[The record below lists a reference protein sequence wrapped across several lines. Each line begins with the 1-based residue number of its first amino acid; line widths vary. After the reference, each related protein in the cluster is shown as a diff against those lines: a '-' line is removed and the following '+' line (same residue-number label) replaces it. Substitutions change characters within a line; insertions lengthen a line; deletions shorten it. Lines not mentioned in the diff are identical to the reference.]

1 MTRKYGQR
9 GYMESDRREPGRG
22 SGASGGGA
30 RGFGEPA
37 RREPPPPRHN
47 LDRPRG
53 RGLGAPSEQ
62 TFRCAVC
69 GTKQDAPAS
78 EAPAATCEKC
88 GADLHT
94 CTHCTHFDTAAR
106 WECRRADERQAAGLG
121 TVAKKS
127 KRNDCPLF
135 DAKATLEFAQE
146 KQQPADPNDPRAAFD
161 ALFKI

>member
-9 GYMESDRREPGRG
+9 GYQEGDRREPSRG
-22 SGASGGGA
+22 GFGGGT
-30 RGFGEPA
+30 PQ

-69 GTKQDAPAS
+69 GTKQSAPDA
-78 EAPAATCEKC
+78 EAFAATCEKC
-88 GADLHT
+88 GADLHA

-121 TVAKKS
+121 PVTKKS

-146 KQQPADPNDPRAAFD
+146 KPAAADPDDPRAAFD

>member
-9 GYMESDRREPGRG
+9 GYLDGERREPSRG
-22 SGASGGGA
+22 GAGGGA
-30 RGFGEPA
+30 PV

-69 GTKQDAPAS
+69 GTRQAAP
-78 EAPAATCEKC
+78 EAEAFAAVCEKC
-88 GADLHT
+88 GTDLHT

-106 WECRRADERQAAGLG
+106 WECRRGDERQAAGLG
-121 TVAKKS
+121 PVSRKS
-127 KRNDCPLF
+127 KRNDCALF
-135 DAKATLEFAQE
+135 AAKATLEFAQE
-146 KQQPADPNDPRAAFD
+146 KPASAADPEDPRAAFD
-161 ALFKI
+161 ALFK